1 MAKRVGSA
9 RAGAV
14 VVARGLRHVLE
25 GCRQRV
31 ALADDLLR
39 QARDAAVEANFTIRT
54 LDKPLGEVSKRAWGL
69 HNAFDTLT
77 DATNREFYD
86 KPCRPVFGACCVRD
100 APDGGMRITCGS

>member
-1 MAKRVGSA
+1 MRLG
-9 RAGAV
+9 RDDG
-14 VVARGLRHVLE
+14 RVLE
-25 GCRQRV
+25 LAVEPRDLRAERV